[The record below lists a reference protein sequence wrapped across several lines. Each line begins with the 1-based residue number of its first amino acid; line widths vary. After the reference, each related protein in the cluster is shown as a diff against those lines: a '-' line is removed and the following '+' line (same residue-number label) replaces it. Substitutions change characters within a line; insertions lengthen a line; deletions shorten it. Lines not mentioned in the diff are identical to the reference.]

1 MELDLL
7 ISQCE
12 NTNTTITVRLQELH
26 ELRAS
31 ILPQLQGLQISD
43 SATSDEIK
51 VNYVDTL
58 NESIQLCVDKQQE
71 FVNTNSTKLSFMR
84 RHSTLVKFLEKG
96 NEVKI
101 DRDLANPNY
110 NFFSIMDYI

>member
-7 ISQCE
+7 ISECE
-12 NTNTTITVRLQELH
+12 NKNTVITARLHELH
-26 ELRAS
+26 QLRAS
-31 ILPQLQGLQISD
+31 ILPQIHDLQTSIY
-43 SATSDEIK
+43 ATSDEVK

-71 FVNTNSTKLSFMR
+71 FINTNTTKLSFMR

-96 NEVKI
+96 NEVNKI
-101 DRDLANPNY
+101 DHNLTITSY
-110 NFFSIMDYI
+110 GFS